1 MIAELQRRACV
12 RQKLPKAL
20 LPLVDRLRA
29 DSLAVEMEKVKQEED
44 KRLAIPR
51 VRCVLDRIKQTNPK
65 LRAYITVLEDSAL
78 SQASQADKEIKA
90 GRWRGPLHGRS
101 GSGH

>member
-1 MIAELQRRACV
+1 MAAGANCLRRGRRRASDLVIAELQRQACV

-44 KRLAIPR
+44 KRLVIPR
-51 VRCVLDRIKQTNPK
+51 VRCVLDQIEGGGAVGPDAAQLP
-65 LRAYITVLEDSAL
+65 V
-78 SQASQADKEIKA
+78 EIGLL
-90 GRWRGPLHGRS
+90 GRERR
-101 GSGH
+101 